1 MDNQMRHDN
10 NRIKIRFGISQKLSI
25 LILAITVFPLLII
38 GVSNYI
44 HNMNIL
50 RFDSENL
57 LSQTASGMA
66 GQVNEWIDKNVRA
79 IILVSKQPS
88 IQSMNKDSQ
97 DKIIKSFQEEFP
109 WTYLV
114 FTVDKTGKNISRTD
128 NGALQDYSERGYFKE
143 VMSGKP
149 FAFETLIGKT
159 SKKPAL
165 VMAVPIKSGEEIIG
179 VLGAAMNI
187 DTLSNTIATWKNG
200 NTGFAFMVDGSN
212 KVISHPKSE
221 YNLEQ
226 KNLSDDPVVKAAR
239 SGEFSKPVYFKNEI
253 GQNAIAVCVKVS
265 NDWVLSVRQ
274 DESEIFS
281 SIKKFQVF
289 AGIILLLS
297 ALISML
303 LALMVGRS
311 ITKPILFLADAAN
324 KMSLGEM
331 DVRIDFNTKDEIGIL
346 AESISRLQTSLRIA
360 MKRLKK

>member
-1 MDNQMRHDN
+1 MDNSVSQGDEKN
-10 NRIKIRFGISQKLSI
+10 TIRFGISQKLSI
-25 LILAITVFPLLII
+25 LILVITVLPLLII
-38 GVSNYI
+38 GFSNYI
-44 HNMNIL
+44 HNMKIL
-50 RFDSENL
+50 RLDSENL

-79 IILVSKQPS
+79 LTLISKQAT
-88 IQSMNKDSQ
+88 IQSMHNESQ
-97 DKIIKSFQEEFP
+97 DKVIKSFQEEYP

-165 VMAVPIKSGEEIIG
+165 VMAVPIKNGEEIIG
-179 VLGAAMNI
+179 VLGAAMTI

-200 NTGFAFMVDGSN
+200 DSGFAFMVDGSN

-226 KNLSDDPVVKAAR
+226 KNLSDDPVIKAAR
-239 SGEFSKPVYFKNEI
+239 SGEFAKPVYFKNET
-253 GQNAIAVCVKVS
+253 GQNAMAVSVKVS

-281 SIKKFQVF
+281 SIKKLQIF

-331 DVRIDFNTKDEIGIL
+331 DVKIDFNTKDEIGIL
-346 AESISRLQTSLRIA
+346 AESISRLQTSLQIA